1 MLIKWLKEVTLDGKK
16 PQMPETTVL
25 NNLEQLIAAMCNN
38 KVYQLKRCIRYDLSV
53 HTFYQ

>member
-25 NNLEQLIAAMCNN
+25 NNLEQLIDAISVTI
-38 KVYQLKRCIRYDLSV
+38 KCIS
-53 HTFYQ
+53 